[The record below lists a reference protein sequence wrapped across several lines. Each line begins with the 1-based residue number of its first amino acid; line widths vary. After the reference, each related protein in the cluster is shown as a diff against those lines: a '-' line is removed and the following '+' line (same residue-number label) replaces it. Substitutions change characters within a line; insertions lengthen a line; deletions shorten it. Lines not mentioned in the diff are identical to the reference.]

1 MDTLNS
7 SKKRGNNP
15 GFTLLEVLVAVAIT
29 GMALAV
35 LLGSVNK
42 NLTLTSES
50 RNLTIAST
58 LAQKKMTEIESQ
70 GVPEEGAEEEG
81 EFEDFPDF
89 KWRFVVEPLEILE
102 LAEGIEMKRL
112 KLTIL
117 WEEGRKN
124 LDVEM
129 AISRLK

>member
-7 SKKRGNNP
+7 SRKRENNL
-15 GFTLLEVLVAVAIT
+15 GFTLLEVLVAVAIM

-35 LLGSVNK
+35 LLGSVNR
-42 NLTLTSES
+42 NLTLTSDS

-58 LAQKKMTEIESQ
+58 LAQKKMTEAESQ
-70 GVPEEGAEEEG
+70 GVPEEGEEEG
-81 EFEDFPDF
+81 EFEGFPEF
-89 KWRFVVEPLEILE
+89 KWRLVVEPLEIPE
-102 LAEGIEMKRL
+102 LGEGIEMKKV

-129 AISRLK
+129 AISKLK

>member
-7 SKKRGNNP
+7 SKKRENNP
-15 GFTLLEVLVAVAIT
+15 GFTLLEVLVAVAIM

-50 RNLTIAST
+50 RNLTVAST

-70 GVPEEGAEEEG
+70 GVPEEGEEEG
-81 EFEDFPDF
+81 EFEGFPDF
-89 KWRFVVEPLEILE
+89 KWRLVVERLEIPDLGE
-102 LAEGIEMKRL
+102 SIDARKL
-112 KLTIL
+112 KLTVI

-124 LDVEM
+124 LEVDM